1 MCMIYTWVVS
11 LLWGSVKNYGS
22 RQYEPDFKFDP
33 EFLKYF
39 RVLATGVKLVR
50 IDVHRA
56 LVCIIYLPM
65 STDPD
70 SENWSDLEIGDM
82 VMMTMLVQTLK
93 KKPNSN
99 LKLNSVLVDL
109 TMKIGLVVLSAGQ
122 SERQDLDWAYML
134 ASLSMDYTRT
144 MLNLPLAVVMH
155 QFACAILLA
164 DLKTI
169 PKNNRLYYRYMSVK
183 NILPGKKL
191 VVVFQ
196 WEITEIEI
204 NLVRQSDSSSIKKFK
219 VDN

>member
-22 RQYEPDFKFDP
+22 RQYGPDFKFDP
-33 EFLKYF
+33 EFP
-39 RVLATGVKLVR
+39 LVFPSISHGCTIIR
-50 IDVHRA
+50 IGVHRT

-134 ASLSMDYTRT
+134 VSLSMDYTRT

-169 PKNNRLYYRYMSVK
+169 PKNNRLYYRYMSMK
-183 NILPGKKL
+183 NPKLLPGK
-191 VVVFQ
+191 
-196 WEITEIEI
+196 
-204 NLVRQSDSSSIKKFK
+204 N
-219 VDN
+219 

>member
-1 MCMIYTWVVS
+1 MGATLS
-11 LLWGSVKNYGS
+11 LTQSSLSIS
-22 RQYEPDFKFDP
+22 RVQ
-33 EFLKYF
+33 
-39 RVLATGVKLVR
+39 LVR
-50 IDVHRA
+50 IGVHRA

-134 ASLSMDYTRT
+134 VSLSMGYTRT